1 VVKREK
7 SKTHEAQ
14 TTSIGRYRATQGRAG
29 AGVHR
34 PQVMMTK
41 TLHYWG
47 ADESRD
53 KDNASPAHVLADAQA
68 HGSEQQANIAYESF
82 HYSGV

>member
-1 VVKREK
+1 MVKREK

-14 TTSIGRYRATQGRAG
+14 TTSIGRYRATQEGGPG
-29 AGVHR
+29 A
-34 PQVMMTK
+34 QAAVMMTK

-53 KDNASPAHVLADAQA
+53 KDNASPTHVLADAQA
-68 HGSEQQANIAYESF
+68 HGSEQQANIAYESL
-82 HYSGV
+82 HYPGV

>member
-1 VVKREK
+1 
-7 SKTHEAQ
+7 
-14 TTSIGRYRATQGRAG
+14 
-29 AGVHR
+29 
-34 PQVMMTK
+34 MMTK